1 MPTLNA
7 ASVPRFS
14 TVILKLTSFCNLN
27 CSYCYMFN
35 LGDRTF
41 ERMPRYM
48 PVETA
53 ITAVDRLATQARS
66 RQATRMNVVLHGGE
80 PTLWPIDNFVQLLE
94 EIRAIRS
101 TGIAVEVS
109 LQTNGLHLD
118 RNLVALFMQHDVMLG
133 FSLDG
138 PARYNDE
145 FRVTHSGSGSYKKV
159 VDTINRVLDWGY
171 NLRRLGALCVIN
183 PKIDPTE
190 FLDWA
195 CGGPMRNINV
205 LWPIEFSW
213 SRPPW
218 QAGDEKAYAANP
230 AYGRWMA
237 SAFEKWWNEYVDQ
250 LFVLVFY
257 DTIARMMGS
266 HTHTDSIGNDCIDMF
281 VVNCG
286 GNIEYPDYLRAQL
299 DGGAAS
305 GRLIHNTSLDELS
318 GDRVFDTL
326 LNLRKNLPA
335 ICKECRH
342 ADVCGGGFIAGRSDA
357 TGFRADRRSVLCYDH
372 LFYYDAVHRIV
383 APYIM
388 AMNSSQNDPEESL
401 SLQAR
406 A

>member
-7 ASVPRFS
+7 TSVPRFS

-53 ITAVDRLATQARS
+53 VTAVDRLATQARS
-66 RQATRMNVVLHGGE
+66 RQASKINVVLHGGE
-80 PTLWPIDNFVQLLE
+80 PTLWPINNFVQLLE
-94 EIRAIRS
+94 GIRAIRCA
-101 TGIAVEVS
+101 GIAVEVS
-109 LQTNGLHLD
+109 LQTNGYHID
-118 RNLVALFMQHDVMLG
+118 RNLVDLLMEHDVMLG

-145 FRVTHSGSGSYKKV
+145 FRVTHSGSGSYTKV
-159 VDTINRVLDWGY
+159 VDTVNRVVDWGY
-171 NLRRLGALCVIN
+171 DLRRLGALCVIN
-183 PKIDPTE
+183 PKIDPKE

-195 CGGPMRNINV
+195 CGAPVRNINV

-218 QAGDEKAYAANP
+218 HAGDEKAYVSNP

-250 LFVLVFY
+250 LSVLTFY

-266 HTHTDSIGNDCIDMF
+266 HTHNDSIGNDYIDMF

-305 GRLIHNTSLDELS
+305 GHFIGNTTLDELS
-318 GDRVFDTL
+318 RDKVFDTL
-326 LNLRKNLPA
+326 LTLRKHLPA

-357 TGFRADRRSVLCYDH
+357 MGFRADRRSVLCYDH
-372 LFYYDAVHRIV
+372 LFYFDAVNRIV

-388 AMNSSQNDPEESL
+388 AMISVQNDSEKSL
-401 SLQAR
+401 PLQAR